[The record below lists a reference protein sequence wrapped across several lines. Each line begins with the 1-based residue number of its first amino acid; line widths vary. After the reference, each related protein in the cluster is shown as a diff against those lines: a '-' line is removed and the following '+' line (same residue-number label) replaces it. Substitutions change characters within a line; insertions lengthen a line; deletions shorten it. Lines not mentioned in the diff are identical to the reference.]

1 MYITKSQRSKKMN
14 RIQQLAINEEG
25 FVFDPITGESF
36 TVNQTGLL
44 ILKGLK
50 EGKSQEEIIKDI
62 VENFEVSEEEAE
74 RDIVDFIEKLRSYNL
89 I

>member
-1 MYITKSQRSKKMN
+1 MN
-14 RIQQLAINEEG
+14 RLSQLAINEEG
-25 FVFDPITGESF
+25 FVFDPVTGESF

-50 EGKSQEEIIKDI
+50 EGKSQEDI
-62 VENFEVSEEEAE
+62 VKEITENFEVSEEEAQ
-74 RDIVDFIEKLRSYNL
+74 RDVIDFIEKLRSYML

>member
-1 MYITKSQRSKKMN
+1 MKRLS
-14 RIQQLAINEEG
+14 QLAINEEG
-25 FVFDPITGESF
+25 FVFDPLTGESF

-44 ILKGLK
+44 ILKDLK

-62 VENFEVSEEEAE
+62 TENFEVSQDEAE
-74 RDIVDFIEKLRSYNL
+74 RDLIDFIEKLRSYRL

>member
-1 MYITKSQRSKKMN
+1 MDRISQ
-14 RIQQLAINEEG
+14 IAINEEG
-25 FVFDPITGESF
+25 FVFDPLTGESF

-50 EGKSQEEIIKDI
+50 EGKTEEEIVEEI
-62 VENFEVSEEEAE
+62 VENFEVSKDEAE
-74 RDIVDFIEKLRSYNL
+74 RDLTDFIEKLRSYRL

>member
-1 MYITKSQRSKKMN
+1 MN

>member
-1 MYITKSQRSKKMN
+1 MN
-14 RIQQLAINEEG
+14 RLSQLALNEEG
-25 FVFDPITGESF
+25 FVFDPLTGESF

-44 ILKGLK
+44 ILKDLK

-62 VENFEVSEEEAE
+62 TENFEISEEEAE
-74 RDIVDFIEKLRSYNL
+74 RDLIDFIEKLRSYRL

>member
-1 MYITKSQRSKKMN
+1 MN
-14 RIQQLAINEEG
+14 RLSQLAINEEG
-25 FVFDPITGESF
+25 FVFDPLTGESF

-44 ILKGLK
+44 ILKNLK

-62 VENFEVSEEEAE
+62 TENFEVSQEEAE
-74 RDIVDFIEKLRSYNL
+74 RDLIDFIEKLRSYRL

>member
-1 MYITKSQRSKKMN
+1 MN
-14 RIQQLAINEEG
+14 RLSQLAVNEEG
-25 FVFDPITGESF
+25 FVFDPLTGETF

-44 ILKGLK
+44 ILKDLK

-62 VENFEVSEEEAE
+62 TENFEVSQEEAE
-74 RDIVDFIEKLRSYNL
+74 RDLIDFIEKLRSYRL

>member
-1 MYITKSQRSKKMN
+1 MKRLS
-14 RIQQLAINEEG
+14 QLAINEEG
-25 FVFDPITGESF
+25 FVFDPLTGESF

-44 ILKGLK
+44 ILKDLK

-62 VENFEVSEEEAE
+62 TENFEVSQEEAE
-74 RDIVDFIEKLRSYNL
+74 RDLIDFIEKLRSYRL

>member
-1 MYITKSQRSKKMN
+1 MN
-14 RIQQLAINEEG
+14 RLSQLALNEEG
-25 FVFDPITGESF
+25 FVFDPLTGESF

-44 ILKGLK
+44 ILKDLK

-62 VENFEVSEEEAE
+62 TENFEVSEEEAE
-74 RDIVDFIEKLRSYNL
+74 RDLIDFIEKLRSYRL

>member
-1 MYITKSQRSKKMN
+1 MN
-14 RIQQLAINEEG
+14 RLSQLAINEEG
-25 FVFDPITGESF
+25 FVFDPLTGESF

-44 ILKGLK
+44 ILKDLK

-62 VENFEVSEEEAE
+62 TENFEVSEEEAE
-74 RDIVDFIEKLRSYNL
+74 RDFVDFVEKLRSYRL

>member
-1 MYITKSQRSKKMN
+1 MN
-14 RIQQLAINEEG
+14 RLSQLAVNEEG
-25 FVFDPITGESF
+25 FIFDPLTGESF

-44 ILKGLK
+44 ILKDLK

-62 VENFEVSEEEAE
+62 TENFEVSEEEAE
-74 RDIVDFIEKLRSYNL
+74 RDLIDFIEKLRSYRL

>member
-1 MYITKSQRSKKMN
+1 MN
-14 RIQQLAINEEG
+14 RIAQLAVNEEG
-25 FVFDPITGESF
+25 FVFDPVTGESF

-44 ILKGLK
+44 ILKDLK

-62 VENFEVSEEEAE
+62 TENFEVSQEEAE
-74 RDIVDFIEKLRSYNL
+74 RDLIDFIEKLRSYRL

>member
-1 MYITKSQRSKKMN
+1 MN
-14 RIQQLAINEEG
+14 RLSQLAINEEG
-25 FVFDPITGESF
+25 FVFDPLTGESF

-44 ILKGLK
+44 ILKDLK

-62 VENFEVSEEEAE
+62 TENFEVSEEEAE
-74 RDIVDFIEKLRSYNL
+74 RDLIDFIEKLRSYRL

>member
-1 MYITKSQRSKKMN
+1 MN
-14 RIQQLAINEEG
+14 RLSQLAINEEG
-25 FVFDPITGESF
+25 FVFDPLTGESF

-44 ILKGLK
+44 ILKDLK

-62 VENFEVSEEEAE
+62 TENFEVSQEEAE
-74 RDIVDFIEKLRSYNL
+74 RDLIDFIEKLRSYRL